1 MPRTRL
7 DRAALNRT
15 LRGASRNELDS
26 AGRLTLNLAKLFAP
40 VKTGRLRASGRIESR
55 RTLGL
60 RTIYTIGFDVYYAPF
75 VNDGTKP
82 HKIRPKT
89 KQALKFNVGGR
100 TVFAA
105 VVNHPG
111 TKANPF
117 LDRALRQVAASRGYT
132 FKHD

>member
-1 MPRTRL
+1 MPRVRL

-15 LRGASRNELDS
+15 LRGASRGELDS
-26 AGRLTLNLAKLFAP
+26 AARLTLNLAKLFAP

-60 RTIYTIGFDVYYAPF
+60 RTIYTVGFDVHYAPL

-89 KQALKFNVGGR
+89 KKALKFNVGGR
-100 TVFAA
+100 TVFAT

-117 LDRALRQVAASRGYT
+117 LDRALQRVAANRGYQ

>member
-1 MPRTRL
+1 MPRVRL

-15 LRGASRNELDS
+15 LRGASRGELDS
-26 AGRLTLNLAKLFAP
+26 AARLTLNLAKLFAP

-60 RTIYTIGFDVYYAPF
+60 RTIYTVGFDVQYAPL

-82 HKIRPKT
+82 HKIRPKA
-89 KQALKFNVGGR
+89 KKALKFNVGGR

-117 LDRALRQVAASRGYT
+117 LDRALQRVAANRGYQ

>member
-1 MPRTRL
+1 MPRVRL

-15 LRGASRNELDS
+15 IRGASRGELDS
-26 AGRLTLNLAKLFAP
+26 AARLTLNLAKLFAP

-60 RTIYTIGFDVYYAPF
+60 RTIYTIGFDVHYAPF

-82 HKIRPKT
+82 HKIRPKRA
-89 KQALKFNVGGR
+89 KALKFNVGGR
-100 TVFAA
+100 TVFAT

-117 LDRALRQVAASRGYT
+117 LDRALQRVAANRGYQ